1 MIVLKAKTEVMK
13 LREKIKKAGRTP
25 DLPTDRRRAWDEHA
39 VAEAYGVAV
48 GTLRNWRSQ
57 GRGPKYH
64 KVGSRVLYR
73 PGDCDSFFF
82 SSPRLTADA
91 RE

>member
-1 MIVLKAKTEVMK
+1 LKAK
-13 LREKIKKAGRTP
+13 IKNTIGRAADP
-25 DLPTDRRRAWDEHA
+25 PADRRRAWDEYM

-82 SSPRLTADA
+82 SSPRLTRDA